1 MPKTGLFIALTLL
14 LAPALAAAQ
23 TAPRQQQLEESLGL
37 RFHWVGAETA
47 ALQASVYAQYNE
59 AHTKPIV
66 VPFTP
71 QRTPSCHLT
80 QAALIIHKD
89 GAGEFD
95 ATTYAEAP
103 DTGAVWRSNISI
115 FDANNHLLFQ
125 TGDFDGPEM
134 NRAGRAQ
141 PYVWVNRFTVDAST
155 LRRLADLIDHGR
167 LSFSC

>member
-1 MPKTGLFIALTLL
+1 MPRAGLILSLTLL
-14 LAPALAAAQ
+14 FAPALVAAQ

-37 RFHWVGAETA
+37 GIHWVGAETHV
-47 ALQASVYAQYNE
+47 LQASVYDKVNE

-66 VPFTP
+66 VAFTP
-71 QRTPSCHLT
+71 QKTASCRLT
-80 QAALIIHKD
+80 KAALIIRKD
-89 GAGEFD
+89 GTGEFD

-134 NRAGRAQ
+134 DRAGRAE
-141 PYVWVNRFTVDAST
+141 PYAWVNRFTMNAST
-155 LRRLADLIDHGR
+155 LRRLADLIDHGS